1 MTLQGR
7 LKGVRPVCYRMCAAP
22 KYARWGG
29 GGKKEAEGKGS
40 GQRAREERKEERQG
54 AERSGG
60 QAVPANQRRAPELQ
74 KTEPRSPGL
83 AGAPSRVWG
92 SPRTG
97 AAVP

>member
-1 MTLQGR
+1 MHD
-7 LKGVRPVCYRMCAAP
+7 
-22 KYARWGG
+22 GG
-29 GGKKEAEGKGS
+29 GAGGRRQKGKAAAGEPGRRG
-40 GQRAREERKEERQG
+40 RRRDRERRG
-54 AERSGG
+54 SGG
-60 QAVPANQRRAPELQ
+60 QALPANQRRSPELQ

>member
-1 MTLQGR
+1 MSVL
-7 LKGVRPVCYRMCAAP
+7 CATEFVQP
-22 KYARWGG
+22 QSMHDGG
-29 GGKKEAEGKGS
+29 EKKEGS
-40 GQRAREERKEERQG
+40 RRERQRPESRG
-54 AERSGG
+54 GEEGGETGEERSGG